1 MRLFLDYEEHALL
14 KRNWKAAF
22 YCWHDIFSMF
32 LHKGKRTIIILI
44 LKCVRHKSNEYFG
57 IGKHYQSK
65 NKNNNNCNKVIL
77 YIKWVRKIIHM
88 QIQFSQNRPH
98 VSTLIWQ
105 FSLTSPFLVLCLQDW
120 TGIQRHEGWPH
131 GADEWSSLPLPQQ
144 ALTCHRKKINHLIL
158 PFYRIH
164 MALVLPFTHSDKAFF
179 NILLSL

>member
-1 MRLFLDYEEHALL
+1 MLCLKETERLHFIV
-14 KRNWKAAF
+14 
-22 YCWHDIFSMF
+22 DIIYFFMF
-32 LHKGKRTIIILI
+32 LHKGKRTILI

-57 IGKHYQSK
+57 IGKHYYSK
-65 NKNNNNCNKVIL
+65 NKNKNNCNKFIL

-105 FSLTSPFLVLCLQDW
+105 FSLTLPFLALCLQDW

-144 ALTCHRKKINHLIL
+144 ALTKNQ
-158 PFYRIH
+158 PFNTTFLQNTYGSSL
-164 MALVLPFTHSDKAFF
+164 ALYTFR
-179 NILLSL
+179 

>member
-1 MRLFLDYEEHALL
+1 M
-14 KRNWKAAF
+14 
-22 YCWHDIFSMF
+22 
-32 LHKGKRTIIILI
+32 
-44 LKCVRHKSNEYFG
+44 
-57 IGKHYQSK
+57 
-65 NKNNNNCNKVIL
+65 

-164 MALVLPFTHSDKAFF
+164 MALVLPFTHSDKAFLTYYCPF
-179 NILLSL
+179 NLYCIILSKPFCLVVMLQLVYVDKKAQTGLSICLQWTICRLSVPMGKDPLLGKSFLQIN